1 MFRMKI
7 LEPFSGW
14 HKVTFLLLLTAIG
27 ASSIVAQTNLRVHY
41 KDGTRIDVSLAKI
54 DSITFED
61 GDADTTAVEQ
71 ANLTG
76 EWLWGSQEQGYYEV
90 LTFYKDRTYTGYDN
104 YFIYGFDTW
113 TFGRYTQY
121 GAMLTLLSNGFGYQ
135 HRYNWFVTALTDNA
149 LAVMTKM
156 GPFTYYRLL
165 PETLH
170 LSPSTPYALAEG
182 DSVVFADGII
192 VKAESSTL
200 RPLGSGTTYILIHH
214 QASDRIEARK
224 VVVEE

>member
-7 LEPFSGW
+7 LEVFTDW
-14 HKVTFLLLLTAIG
+14 HRVALLLLLTAIG
-27 ASSIVAQTNLRVHY
+27 ATSLIAQTNLRVHY
-41 KDGTRIDVSLAKI
+41 KDGTRMNVPLAKI
-54 DSITFED
+54 DSITFVD

-76 EWLWGSQEQGYYEV
+76 EWLWGSQKQGYYEV
-90 LTFYKDRTYTGYDN
+90 LTFNKDRTYTGYDN
-104 YFIYGFDTW
+104 YFTYGFDTW
-113 TFGRYTQY
+113 TYGRYTQY
-121 GAMLTLLSNGFGYQ
+121 GAMLTLWSNGYGYQ

-165 PETLH
+165 PEVLH
-170 LSPSTPYALAEG
+170 LSLSTPYTLAEG
-182 DSVVFADGII
+182 DSVVFADGVV

-200 RPLGSGTTYILIHH
+200 LPLYSGTTYILIYH
-214 QASDRIEARK
+214 QATDCIEARK